1 MTGNDV
7 KNKSF
12 LGALTGAIKALCM
25 LLIDLISVGSEGT
38 AMLSVSVQA
47 ARSKH
52 AKETAVQ
59 LSEFEANFAKQSA
72 AQSTQADAVIDA
84 WLASNPKQK
93 DSYEKNLARVNK
105 AIAEAEAS
113 IVRSRQQ

>member
-1 MTGNDV
+1 MTANDV

-38 AMLSVSVQA
+38 AILSTTVKA
-47 ARSKH
+47 TRAKH
-52 AKETAVQ
+52 AKETAVL

-72 AQSTQADAVIDA
+72 MTSTSADAVIDA

-93 DSYEKNLARVNK
+93 SSYEANLARVNK
-105 AIAEAEAS
+105 AIADAEAE
-113 IVRSRQQ
+113 ILRSRQQ

>member
-1 MTGNDV
+1 MTANDV

-38 AMLSVSVQA
+38 AILSTTVKA
-47 ARSKH
+47 ARQKH

-59 LSEFEANFAKQSA
+59 LSDFETSFAKQA
-72 AQSTQADAVIDA
+72 AMNSTAADLAINT
-84 WLASNPKQK
+84 WLAGEASRKPA
-93 DSYEKNLARVNK
+93 YEANLARVQK
-105 AIAEAEAS
+105 AIDEAQAE

>member
-12 LGALTGAIKALCM
+12 VGALTSAIKALAM

-38 AMLSVSVQA
+38 AMLSVSVRA

-59 LSEFEANFAKQSA
+59 LSEFEANFAKQA
-72 AQSTQADAVIDA
+72 AATSTQADAVIEA
-84 WLASNPKQK
+84 WLTSNPKAK
-93 DSYEKNLARVNK
+93 PGYEANLARVNK
-105 AIAEAEAS
+105 AIAEAEAE
-113 IVRSRQQ
+113 IARSRQQ